1 MGGLRKTVFFVSG
14 LELTSSSSE
23 KKKIINP
30 ATKPTSPPSIEKKY
44 TEQSRWDEGKIHAD
58 KKNFSQTLSGF
69 EPPISCLQAS
79 RINHY
84 ATEPHISH

>member
-23 KKKIINP
+23 QEKINNH
-30 ATKPTSPPSIEKKY
+30 ATKPTSPQSIEKIY

-58 KKNFSQTLSGF
+58 MKNFQSDP
-69 EPPISCLQAS
+69 EPIRTAYFLFTRQPL
-79 RINHY
+79 
-84 ATEPHISH
+84 